1 MRGTKM
7 VLLWH
12 CCENPLLEPL
22 F

>member
-1 MRGTKM
+1 M